1 MSEQSNHNSANNDPT
16 NRGPEFELPTN
27 DGNMNPYQALIAWF
41 ANNSVAANL
50 LMLVLIFGGIYAA
63 FTIKKEIQPKIDP
76 NQIRI
81 SIPFLG
87 ASPSEVEEGVLV
99 KVEEAIQDVEGIEK
113 ITSTAREGNGT
124 VTIQVYTDYD
134 PQVVLDDVKI
144 RVDSISTFP
153 EQTEKPII
161 TRTQWSQEV
170 MWISVHGEVAEHT
183 LKEFAQS
190 VRDEIVNLP
199 GVTRADVVGE
209 RDYEVSIE
217 VSERTL
223 REYGLTLDQVAQA
236 VRVGSLD
243 LPAGSIKTD
252 GGNILVRTRGQAY
265 TGDEFER
272 LVVRTNPDGTRL
284 LVSDIAKV
292 IDGFEDRERYSK
304 HNNED
309 AISIRILSVGEQ
321 SELNIASTVR
331 QYISDKKDELPEG
344 ISLDYWADISYYLQG
359 RLEMMN
365 KNLLGGAILVF
376 AVLALFLRLKLAF
389 WVMLGLPVAFLGTIW
404 MMPVASVSIN
414 MLSLFGFILVLG
426 IVVDDAIIIGESIY
440 THIRRDG
447 HSMKSVIAG
456 VNEVAVPA
464 TFGVLTTAVAFIPI
478 LMVSGV
484 SGQFFSAIGWVV
496 IFALLF
502 SLVESKLILPAHLAH
517 MKIAHYDPQK
527 SNALF
532 RMQRHFSE
540 GLHGFVD
547 RWYAPLLVKAL
558 KRRYVTLSV
567 FLAAFIIC
575 IGFMASGLTR
585 IVFFPDLA
593 GDFIQANLEMNE
605 GTPAK
610 VTHSALDRIQHA
622 LREVNAEI
630 SAEHNLSNTGAV
642 RTIFSWSGSDT
653 SGQVV
658 VELMK
663 EENAVVTAPEVERR
677 WREKLGEIPGARQLS
692 FSSAS
697 GPGGGADLAFQLVGK
712 NLEQLQL
719 AAADL
724 ESRIR
729 NYNGVYDIQNSF
741 EGGTPEIKLNIKPE
755 AEVLGLNLSSLGRQ
769 VRQAFYGEEVQR
781 IQRGEDEVKVM
792 VRYPENERRSLGN
805 LENMRIRTGNGE
817 EIPFGAVADVDI
829 GSTPAVIRRYD
840 GERAISVTAEVDKDI
855 AEPGKIS
862 DDIINV
868 ALPEI
873 LARYPAVRY
882 RLDGATESQK
892 RVGRELTAG
901 ALLALFLIYALMAI
915 PLRSYLQPLLIM
927 SVIPFGIIGAIV
939 GHILLGIPVSMLSMF
954 GIIALSGVVV
964 NDSLILVDFVNRA
977 RKAGID
983 RATAAVESAKR
994 RFRAILLTS
1003 ATTFLGLVPIVFFE
1017 TSLQA
1022 QIVIPMAAALAFGI
1036 VFSTVIT
1043 LFLIPSMYLIGDD
1056 FRHAFRRIFDFM
1068 RGYSKDRIYDQLGS

>member
-1 MSEQSNHNSANNDPT
+1 MSRPH
-16 NRGPEFELPTN
+16 L
-27 DGNMNPYQALIAWF
+27 NPYQAMIAWF

-50 LMLVLIFGGIYAA
+50 LMFVLILGGLYSAL
-63 FTIKKEIQPKIDP
+63 TIKKEIQPKIDP
-76 NQIRI
+76 NQI
-81 SIPFLG
+81 SIRMPFLG

-99 KVEEAIQDVEGIEK
+99 KIEEAIQDVQGIEK
-113 ITSTAREGNGT
+113 ITSTAREGSGT
-124 VTIQVYTDYD
+124 VNIQVLTDYD
-134 PQVVLDDVKI
+134 PQLVLDDVKI
-144 RVDSISTFP
+144 RVDGISTFP
-153 EQTEKPII
+153 EQTEKPTI

-170 MWISVHGEVAEHT
+170 MWVSVHGDVNERT
-183 LKEFAQS
+183 LKEFAQN

-199 GVTRADVVGE
+199 GVTRADVVGD
-209 RDYEVSIE
+209 RAYEVTLE
-217 VSERTL
+217 VSEHTL

-243 LPAGSIKTD
+243 LPAGSIKTE

-272 LVVRTNPDGTRL
+272 IVVRTNPDGTRL
-284 LVSDIAKV
+284 LVGDIAKV
-292 IDGFEDRERYSK
+292 IDGFEDRERYSR
-304 HNNED
+304 HNGES
-309 AISIRILSVGEQ
+309 AISIRVLSVGEQ
-321 SELNIASTVR
+321 SELSIAASVR
-331 QYISDKKDELPEG
+331 DYIDQKKAELPAE
-344 ISLDYWADISYYLQG
+344 ITLDYWADVSYYLQG
-359 RLEMMN
+359 RLDMMN
-365 KNLLGGAILVF
+365 KNLAGGAILVF

-404 MMPVASVSIN
+404 MMPAADVSIN

-447 HSMKSVIAG
+447 HSMESIIAG

-517 MKIAHYDPQK
+517 MKMAEYNPEK

-532 RMQRHFSE
+532 RMQRNFSE

-547 RWYAPLLVKAL
+547 NYYAPFLERAL
-558 KRRYVTLSV
+558 KRRYLTLSV
-567 FLAAFIIC
+567 FLSMLILSAGLI
-575 IGFMASGLTR
+575 ASGIAR
-585 IVFFPDLA
+585 FVWFPDLA
-593 GDFIQANLEMNE
+593 GDFIQVNLEMNE
-605 GTPAK
+605 GTPSHL
-610 VTHSALDRIQHA
+610 THNALDRIQQS
-622 LREVNAEI
+622 LREVNEEI
-630 SAEHNLSNTGAV
+630 SAEHQLGQEGAV
-642 RTIFSWSGSDT
+642 RTIFSWSGSDV

-658 VELMK
+658 VELVK
-663 EENAVVTAPEVERR
+663 EEAAVVSAQEVERR
-677 WREKLGEIPGARQLS
+677 WREKVGEIPGARQLS
-692 FSSAS
+692 FSAAS

-712 NLEQLQL
+712 NLEQLKF
-719 AAADL
+719 ASAEL
-724 ESRIR
+724 EERIR
-729 NYNGVYDIQNSF
+729 SYDGVYDVQNSF

-755 AEVLGLNLSSLGRQ
+755 AEALGLNLSNLGRQ
-769 VRQAFYGEEVQR
+769 VRQAFYGEEAQR

-805 LENMRIRTGNGE
+805 LESMRIRTANGE
-817 EIPFGAVADVDI
+817 EIPFSAVANLEI
-829 GSTPAVIRRYD
+829 GSTPSVIRRYD
-840 GERAISVTAEVDKDI
+840 GERSVAVSAEVDKDL

-862 DDIINV
+862 SDIIDNV
-868 ALPEI
+868 LPEI

-882 RLDGATESQK
+882 QLDGATESQQ
-892 RVGRELTAG
+892 RVGRELFTG

-915 PLRSYLQPLLIM
+915 PLRSYLQPFLIM
-927 SVIPFGIIGAIV
+927 SVIPFGVIGAV
-939 GHILLGIPVSMLSMF
+939 FGHVLLGIPVSMLSMF
-954 GIIALSGVVV
+954 GIIALAGVVV

-977 RKAGID
+977 RLEGVA
-983 RATAAVESAKR
+983 RRVAAVEAAKR

-1003 ATTFLGLVPIVFFE
+1003 ATTFLGLVPIVFLE

-1036 VFSTVIT
+1036 LFSTVIT
-1043 LFLIPSMYLIGDD
+1043 LFLIPAMYLIGDD
-1056 FRHAFRRIFDFM
+1056 IRQFFQRTVNYF
-1068 RGYSKDRIYDQLGS
+1068 LGRPNSETQTI